1 MNDPVRWSQE
11 PLGRPTAELLLR
23 GTRRP
28 RPPGADDLSRLGAVV
43 AQIPRRSALVT
54 RRWSRFGTAATA
66 AIVVASLGT
75 TVWALRGRRSER
87 AGPPTMTLAGL
98 EPAKHSISADI
109 AASVKVAAPEAPLLE
124 VAPPRAPVRRGSVS
138 GGKQMGGDRRPHAV
152 ATAAIAGSETQVDGL
167 NREIALIDAARADVK
182 VAPARA
188 LDALDRHRRGFPQ
201 GQLAAEREF
210 LAIEALCHLNRS
222 GEARRRAEALR
233 IDYPS
238 SSYATRAARLLPPAP

>member
-1 MNDPVRWSQE
+1 M
-11 PLGRPTAELLLR
+11 
-23 GTRRP
+23 GT
-28 RPPGADDLSRLGAVV
+28 
-43 AQIPRRSALVT
+43 
-54 RRWSRFGTAATA
+54 
-66 AIVVASLGT
+66 
-75 TVWALRGRRSER
+75 
-87 AGPPTMTLAGL
+87 
-98 EPAKHSISADI
+98 
-109 AASVKVAAPEAPLLE
+109 
-124 VAPPRAPVRRGSVS
+124 
-138 GGKQMGGDRRPHAV
+138 GDRRPHAV

-210 LAIEALCHLNRS
+210 LAIEALSATSTNRS